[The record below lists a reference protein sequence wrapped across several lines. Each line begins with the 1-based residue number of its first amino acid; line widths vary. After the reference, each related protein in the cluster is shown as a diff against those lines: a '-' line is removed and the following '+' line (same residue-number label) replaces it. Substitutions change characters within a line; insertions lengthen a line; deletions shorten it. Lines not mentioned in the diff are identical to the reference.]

1 MPLDT
6 SIKKVL
12 VIGSGPIVI
21 GQAAEFDYAG
31 AQACRILKEAGVD
44 VVLCNSNP
52 ATIMTD
58 QAMADEIYLE
68 PLTTETIKRIIK
80 KEKPD
85 SLLAGLGGQTGL
97 TLAMQLDKEGFLEEQ
112 GVRLLGTSPESIR
125 KAEDRQGFKDAMEA
139 IGQPC
144 VTSDVVESVEAAVEF
159 AGRIGYPVMLKAA
172 SGGGGKGIRVAESV
186 KDLKDAYDSA
196 SAEAIANF
204 GDGRLYMEKY
214 IHNPRHIEVQILG
227 DNYGNVVHLF
237 ERECSV
243 QRRHQKL
250 IEESPSAFVTPE
262 LREKMTSA
270 AVALAK
276 RVGYRN
282 AGTIEFLVDN
292 DRNFYFCEMNT
303 RIQVEH
309 PVTEEVTGVDLVCEQ
324 LRVAAGEPLSFKQ
337 EDLTIRGHAIECRIN
352 AEDPSRNF
360 APCPGTLVSLHL
372 PGGPGVRVDTH
383 LRAGDV
389 IPPTYDSLMAK
400 LIVWGDTREE
410 AIARGKRAL
419 DEFVIEGVATTI
431 PFHRR
436 VLDNATFNSG
446 MVYTDFIE
454 SETNGGQL

>member
-1 MPLDT
+1 MFQ
-6 SIKKVL
+6 KVL
-12 VIGSGPIVI
+12 IANRGEIAVRII
-21 GQAAEFDYAG
+21 
-31 AQACRILKEAGVD
+31 QACRDLGIISVAVYSEADREALHAQIADEAVCIGPARAADSYLNMDNIISAALASGCQAIHPGFGFLSENPDFAERITQAGLAFIGPTAATIRLMGDKSEAKRNAIAAGVP
-44 VVLCNSNP
+44 V
-52 ATIMTD
+52 A
-58 QAMADEIYLE
+58 
-68 PLTTETIKRIIK
+68 
-80 KEKPD
+80 
-85 SLLAGLGGQTGL
+85 
-97 TLAMQLDKEGFLEEQ
+97 
-112 GVRLLGTSPESIR
+112 LGTDGPLR
-125 KAEDRQGFKDAMEA
+125 DFDEA
-139 IGQPC
+139 I
-144 VTSDVVESVEAAVEF
+144 SEAE
-159 AGRIGYPVMLKAA
+159 RIGYPVMLKAA

-282 AGTIEFLVDN
+282 AGTM
-292 DRNFYFCEMNT
+292 NFWSITTAISTSAMNT

-337 EDLTIRGHAIECRIN
+337 EDLTIRGHAIEGRIN
-352 AEDPSRNF
+352 AEDPSRIF

-372 PGGPGVRVDTH
+372 PGGPGVRVDS
-383 LRAGDV
+383 AAYQGYK
-389 IPPTYDSLMAK
+389 IPPFYDSMIGK
-400 LIVWGDTREE
+400 LIVYGADREQ
-410 AIARGKRAL
+410 AIVRMRRAL
-419 DEFVIEGVATTI
+419 AEMLFEGVVTATDYQMHI
-431 PFHRR
+431 LCSKAF
-436 VLDNATFNSG
+436 VEANFNVNS
-446 MVYTDFIE
+446 IA
-454 SETNGGQL
+454 NL

>member
-1 MPLDT
+1 MFKKILVANRGEVALRIMRAARELGVKTVAVYSTADKDT
-6 SIKKVL
+6 LPV
-12 VIGSGPIVI
+12 
-21 GQAAEFDYAG
+21 AY
-31 AQACRILKEAGVD
+31 
-44 VVLCNSNP
+44 
-52 ATIMTD
+52 
-58 QAMADEIYLE
+58 ADEAVCIGPAPAGKSYLVMSNIIAAAV
-68 PLTTETIKRIIK
+68 TTGCEAVH
-80 KEKPD
+80 P
-85 SLLAGLGGQTGL
+85 GY
-97 TLAMQLDKEGFLEEQ
+97 GFLAENADFARACADNGLVFIGPAPECIERMGNKAAARETMTAC
-112 GVRLLGTSPESIR
+112 GVPTVPG
-125 KAEDRQGFKDAMEA
+125 
-139 IGQPC
+139 
-144 VTSDVVESVEAAVEF
+144 SDGVVERVEDARAF
-159 AGRIGYPVMLKAA
+159 ADEVGYPVLIKASA
-172 SGGGGKGIRVAESV
+172 GGGGKGIRVAESV

-196 SAEAIANF
+196 AAEAIANF

-324 LRVAAGEPLSFKQ
+324 LRVAAGEPLSFQQ

-372 PGGPGVRVDTH
+372 PGGPGVRVDS
-383 LRAGDV
+383 AAYQGYK
-389 IPPTYDSLMAK
+389 IPPFYDSMIGK
-400 LIVWGDTREE
+400 LIVYGADREQ
-410 AIARGKRAL
+410 AIVRMRRAL
-419 DEFVIEGVATTI
+419 AEMLFEGVVTATDYQMHI
-431 PFHRR
+431 LCSKAF
-436 VLDNATFNSG
+436 VEANFNVNSIANG
-446 MVYTDFIE
+446 DFD
-454 SETNGGQL
+454 

>member
-1 MPLDT
+1 MFQ
-6 SIKKVL
+6 KVL
-12 VIGSGPIVI
+12 IANRGEIAVRII
-21 GQAAEFDYAG
+21 
-31 AQACRILKEAGVD
+31 QACRDLGIISVAVYSEADREALHAQIADEAVCIGPARAADSYLNMDNIISAALASGCQAIHPGFGFLSENPDFAERITQAGLAFIGPTAATIRLMGDKSEAKRNAIAAGVP
-44 VVLCNSNP
+44 V
-52 ATIMTD
+52 A
-58 QAMADEIYLE
+58 
-68 PLTTETIKRIIK
+68 
-80 KEKPD
+80 
-85 SLLAGLGGQTGL
+85 
-97 TLAMQLDKEGFLEEQ
+97 
-112 GVRLLGTSPESIR
+112 LGTDGPLR
-125 KAEDRQGFKDAMEA
+125 DFDEA
-139 IGQPC
+139 I
-144 VTSDVVESVEAAVEF
+144 SEAE
-159 AGRIGYPVMLKAA
+159 RIGYPVMLKAA

-270 AVALAK
+270 AVALTK

>member
-1 MPLDT
+1 MFQ
-6 SIKKVL
+6 KVL
-12 VIGSGPIVI
+12 IANRGEIAVRII
-21 GQAAEFDYAG
+21 
-31 AQACRILKEAGVD
+31 QACRDLGIISVAVYSEADREALHAQIADEAVCIGPARAADSYLNMDNIISAALASGCQAIHPGFGFLSENPDFAERITQAGLAFIGPTAATIRLMGDKSEAKRNAIAAGVP
-44 VVLCNSNP
+44 V
-52 ATIMTD
+52 A
-58 QAMADEIYLE
+58 
-68 PLTTETIKRIIK
+68 
-80 KEKPD
+80 
-85 SLLAGLGGQTGL
+85 
-97 TLAMQLDKEGFLEEQ
+97 
-112 GVRLLGTSPESIR
+112 LGTDGPLR
-125 KAEDRQGFKDAMEA
+125 DFDEA
-139 IGQPC
+139 I
-144 VTSDVVESVEAAVEF
+144 SEAE
-159 AGRIGYPVMLKAA
+159 RIGYPVMLKAA

-186 KDLKDAYDSA
+186 KDLKDAYDNA

-352 AEDPSRNF
+352 AKG
-360 APCPGTLVSLHL
+360 PGKVGFFHT
-372 PGGPGVRVDTH
+372 PGGPWVRFDTF
-383 LRAGDV
+383 LYQGYE
-389 IPPTYDSLMAK
+389 IPPYYDSMLGKM
-400 LIVWGDTREE
+400 IVYSSTREE
-410 AIARGKRAL
+410 AIRKMTAAL
-419 DEFVIEGVATTI
+419 SELVIGGTLNNIEDQIDIIRDERFKKG
-431 PFHRR
+431 
-436 VLDNATFNSG
+436 DY
-446 MVYTDFIE
+446 YTDFMKHFQRP
-454 SETNGGQL
+454 GQ